1 MIFNTFLNK
10 NLSLNILLKSKNYYI
25 VIFNKNFFLKYK
37 ISKDSNIFFNAH
49 SLSLSINYKQITLDI
64 NKSIGFIAKISY
76 SLNNYFLK
84 KITFTG
90 KSYKIKKKK
99 KYLYLIFNKSH
110 KEILTWKNIFL
121 KKLRKTKIIIKSS
134 NTFLLNKI
142 SNKLVLIRK
151 INIFNKKGLKI
162 SKSIKY
168 KKRGKKSS

>member
-10 NLSLNILLKSKNYYI
+10 NLSLNILLKHKNYYI
-25 VIFNKNFFLKYK
+25 IIFNKNFFLKYK
-37 ISKDSNIFFNAH
+37 ISKNNNIFFNVYA
-49 SLSLSINYKQITLDI
+49 LSLSINYKQITLDI
-64 NKSIGFIAKISY
+64 RNGIKFITRISY
-76 SLNNYFLK
+76 SLNSYFLK

-90 KSYKIKKKK
+90 KSYKIKKRKK
-99 KYLYLIFNKSH
+99 CLYLIFNKSH
-110 KEILTWKNIFL
+110 KEMLIWKNIFL

-134 NTFLLNKI
+134 NIFSLNNISDKI
-142 SNKLVLIRK
+142 VSVRR

>member
-99 KYLYLIFNKSH
+99 
-110 KEILTWKNIFL
+110 NIY
-121 KKLRKTKIIIKSS
+121 I
-134 NTFLLNKI
+134 
-142 SNKLVLIRK
+142 
-151 INIFNKKGLKI
+151 
-162 SKSIKY
+162 
-168 KKRGKKSS
+168 